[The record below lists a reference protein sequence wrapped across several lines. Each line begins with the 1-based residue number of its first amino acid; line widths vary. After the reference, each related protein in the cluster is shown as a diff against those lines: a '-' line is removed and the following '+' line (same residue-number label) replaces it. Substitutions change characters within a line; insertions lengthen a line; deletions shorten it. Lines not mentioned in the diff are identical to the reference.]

1 MDEKIVALGAGTIS
15 GTDQNKGSI
24 SAETHYSGA
33 ISGVV
38 GNAENLN
45 GNVTI
50 NKDVAATIS
59 DTGSLAAMN
68 VTNGASTATLSLR
81 PGIDGQDGKD
91 GFSPTITVEKDTK
104 TEYVL
109 RITDIN
115 GSYLTPNLYPDI
127 KGLEDIEALVAGKV
141 DEDLAEYTL
150 LDPSHLTEDQ
160 RENSYI
166 YSRVTDINAK
176 FKLSDIALMSEVKE
190 QIKRKLQTVEE
201 VPETSG

>member
-150 LDPSHLTEDQ
+150 LDP
-160 RENSYI
+160 
-166 YSRVTDINAK
+166 
-176 FKLSDIALMSEVKE
+176 
-190 QIKRKLQTVEE
+190 
-201 VPETSG
+201 